1 MIDSMKLEFSVSP
14 GPGTTPN
21 QGNGYQAIDDNG
33 DFFLVKLLKS
43 GWATRSFS
51 LSISLGITC
60 AITLVSIL
68 VGPGRTGSTR
78 KAIYEVRHLYL
89 LPRPRLA

>member
-1 MIDSMKLEFSVSP
+1 MKLEFSVGP

-21 QGNGYQAIDDNG
+21 GENEYQVVEDNG
-33 DFFLVKLLKS
+33 DFFLIKFLKV
-43 GWATRSFS
+43 GWAARRFS
-51 LSISLGITC
+51 LSILLGITC

-68 VGPGRTGSTR
+68 IGPGRTVSTR